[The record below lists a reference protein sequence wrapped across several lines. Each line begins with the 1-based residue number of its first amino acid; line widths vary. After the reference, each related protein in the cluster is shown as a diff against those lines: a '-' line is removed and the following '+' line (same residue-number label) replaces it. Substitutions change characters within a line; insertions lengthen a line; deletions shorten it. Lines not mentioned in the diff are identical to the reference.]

1 MRYLKKFF
9 SVVRFHSHD
18 NIYCSQQMVHI
29 IIIQSHFDTPI
40 FINLTLVWTKVV
52 FEVCCSRF
60 EDESLTEPGECR

>member
-1 MRYLKKFF
+1 
-9 SVVRFHSHD
+9 
-18 NIYCSQQMVHI
+18 MVHI